1 MREVEI
7 RTEFV
12 KLDQLLKFAG
22 ITQTGGEGKFII
34 GEGMVSVNGQTVK
47 ERGKKIRRGDIVEI
61 KGIDK
66 FIVI

>member
-7 RTEFV
+7 KTEFI
-12 KLDQLLKFAG
+12 KLDQLLKFTG
-22 ITQTGGEGKFII
+22 ITQTGGESKLLIS
-34 GEGMVSVNGQTVK
+34 EGIVSVNGQTVK

-61 KGIDK
+61 KDIDK

>member
-7 RTEFV
+7 KTEFI
-12 KLDQLLKFAG
+12 KLDQLLKFTG
-22 ITQTGGEGKFII
+22 ITQTGGESKLLIS
-34 GEGMVSVNGQTVK
+34 EGIVSVNGQTVK

-61 KGIDK
+61 KDINK